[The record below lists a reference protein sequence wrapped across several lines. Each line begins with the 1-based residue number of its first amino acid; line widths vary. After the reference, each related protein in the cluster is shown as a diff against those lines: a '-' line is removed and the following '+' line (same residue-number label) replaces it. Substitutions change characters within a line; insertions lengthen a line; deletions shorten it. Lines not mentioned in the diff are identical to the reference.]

1 MFRFL
6 FVLYLVCKDNKNIE
20 SVGEAMLY
28 FFLFAFY
35 FFLFAFYFFLF
46 AFASNLYVNVSLA

>member
-6 FVLYLVCKDNKNIE
+6 FVLYLVCKGNKNIE
-20 SVGEAMLY
+20 LAGEAML
-28 FFLFAFY
+28 Y